1 MVTRSFGPNQTPDR
15 NEPANVGNNPTT
27 GTAPDRNPTAATNG
41 ASRQPIWPASRT
53 RRQQFPLT
61 AGLRN
66 PSPSI
71 PMTSRLGISPA
82 NRFLTGVR
90 GRTPRLEDLNP
101 TSTHTVLHPG
111 FNFATGTFQQ
121 HPNPNQRNHPV
132 SSTSNDRSVA
142 NSQPPPTGQAEEVE
156 VVQLTLTL
164 DNDGDID
171 DAIGSQVDEE
181 STAGPEPEPQW
192 IDIHINYQFHVV
204 QAANNPPNNP
214 RARKQKSASSS
225 TQDDLPKTM
234 KLEVKDNKI
243 VVPWALNNLDLA
255 RFKRET
261 IDAIRQNVNEW
272 LACHAKDLEG
282 RGAIEWQVAIKNG
295 GAFAGAQNQVL
306 LPSNDTFQRFLEA
319 ADRLPEG
326 KMKTCTLVQEDPKV
340 VAQNELAFKQLKAH
354 HTPND
359 NPGEPSRE
367 PTAGASGSLALHD
380 LMREIYAAHDP
391 CERLSHLPEV
401 PVCINP
407 EDPTQ
412 YFPITCHKADAWA
425 WAICA
430 NPEEVTALRPPRS
443 FTYVTGP
450 SGNSA
455 TPAQGPSNRR
465 APPAPNAPESVTKTG
480 LPADSNGSPDIRD
493 HLVAEYLHQQSRLAA
508 PPPQLNPFAS
518 HLPQLRALFPPER
531 WFPDQQSTQDELL
544 QQIAPYPQAFLGQT
558 FPGQPSVFPTTP
570 SFPGQA
576 WPGQAFPGQAFP
588 GQPYAH
594 AFPQQQQTNV
604 AHGHQP
610 NSVHQEQNQL
620 NPAAPVRR
628 S

>member
-27 GTAPDRNPTAATNG
+27 GTAPDRNPTAASTG
-41 ASRQPIWPASRT
+41 ASRQPIWPSSRT

-71 PMTSRLGISPA
+71 PMTSRLGILPA

-90 GRTPRLEDLNP
+90 GRTPCLEDLNP

-111 FNFATGTFQQ
+111 FDFATGTFQQ

-164 DNDGDID
+164 DNDGDTD
-171 DAIGSQVDEE
+171 DAIGSQEVEE
-181 STAGPEPEPQW
+181 SIPEPEPEPQW
-192 IDIHINYQFHVV
+192 IDIHINYTFHVV
-204 QAANNPPNNP
+204 QAANNPANNP
-214 RARKQKSASSS
+214 RARKRKATTSS
-225 TQDDLPKTM
+225 TQDELPKTM

-243 VVPWALNNLDLA
+243 VVLWALNNFDLA

-261 IDAIRQNVNEW
+261 INAIRQNVNEW
-272 LACHAKDLEG
+272 LACHAEDLEE

-295 GAFAGAQNQVL
+295 GEFAGAQNQVL
-306 LPSNDTFQRFLEA
+306 LPSNDTFQQFLEA
-319 ADRLPEG
+319 ASRLPEG

-354 HTPND
+354 HAPNN

-367 PTAGASGSLALHD
+367 PTAGASSGVALHD
-380 LMREIYAAHDP
+380 LMGEIYAAHDP

-401 PVCINP
+401 PICINP
-407 EDPTQ
+407 EDPNQ

-425 WAICA
+425 RAIRA
-430 NPEEVTALRPPRS
+430 NPGEVTALRPPRS
-443 FTYVTGP
+443 FTYMTGP
-450 SGNSA
+450 AGNHA
-455 TPAQGPSNRR
+455 NPAQGPSNRR
-465 APPAPNAPESVTKTG
+465 APLALNTPESVTETG
-480 LPADSNGSPDIRD
+480 LSAESNGSPNIRD
-493 HLVAEYLHQQSRLAA
+493 RMVAEYLNQQLRLAA
-508 PPPQLNPFAS
+508 PPPQLNLFAS
-518 HLPQLRALFPPER
+518 HLPQIRALFP
-531 WFPDQQSTQDELL
+531 
-544 QQIAPYPQAFLGQT
+544 
-558 FPGQPSVFPTTP
+558 
-570 SFPGQA
+570 
-576 WPGQAFPGQAFP
+576 
-588 GQPYAH
+588 
-594 AFPQQQQTNV
+594 
-604 AHGHQP
+604 
-610 NSVHQEQNQL
+610 
-620 NPAAPVRR
+620 AAPL
-628 S
+628 

>member
-1 MVTRSFGPNQTPDR
+1 MALASGSHRAPNNQLVPERTSSGEVLEVIADV
-15 NEPANVGNNPTT
+15 NEPANVGNNPTI

-132 SSTSNDRSVA
+132 SSTSDDRSVA

-234 KLEVKDNKI
+234 KLKVKDNKI

-272 LACHAKDLEG
+272 LARHAKDLEG

-319 ADRLPEG
+319 ADCLPKG

-367 PTAGASGSLALHD
+367 PMWYVETCKNQNFLVTYIDSQILDNTAQEMESTD
-380 LMREIYAAHDP
+380 
-391 CERLSHLPEV
+391 
-401 PVCINP
+401 NF
-407 EDPTQ
+407 T
-412 YFPITCHKADAWA
+412 
-425 WAICA
+425 
-430 NPEEVTALRPPRS
+430 LRRHS
-443 FTYVTGP
+443 EHHRNP
-450 SGNSA
+450 SGAEDTPFWTPIPRPEPVTNTYNSK
-455 TPAQGPSNRR
+455 QYI
-465 APPAPNAPESVTKTG
+465 
-480 LPADSNGSPDIRD
+480 SP
-493 HLVAEYLHQQSRLAA
+493 LTMQLHS
-508 PPPQLNPFAS
+508 P
-518 HLPQLRALFPPER
+518 
-531 WFPDQQSTQDELL
+531 
-544 QQIAPYPQAFLGQT
+544 
-558 FPGQPSVFPTTP
+558 
-570 SFPGQA
+570 
-576 WPGQAFPGQAFP
+576 
-588 GQPYAH
+588 
-594 AFPQQQQTNV
+594 
-604 AHGHQP
+604 
-610 NSVHQEQNQL
+610 
-620 NPAAPVRR
+620 
-628 S
+628 